1 MRPITT
7 LPKETPKVIIII
19 IRPNVVRCFN
29 GDFTGTVNRK

>member
-1 MRPITT
+1 MRPMTT
-7 LPKETPKVIIII
+7 LPKETPKVIII